1 MPANTR
7 TIIQFE
13 TSPELR
19 KVIKRIVLD
28 RDLPNYGELILPL
41 IVQAYGEQYPE
52 LHKLVAE
59 EARAK
64 GE

>member
-1 MPANTR
+1 MAATTR

-28 RDLPNYGELILPL
+28 QDLPNYGELILPL
-41 IVQAYGEQYPE
+41 IVQVYGDQYPE

-59 EARAK
+59 EVRTK

>member
-1 MPANTR
+1 MSANTR
-7 TIIQFE
+7 TIIQLE

-41 IVQAYGEQYPE
+41 IVRAYGDQYPE

>member
-28 RDLPNYGELILPL
+28 LDLPNYGELILPL
-41 IVQAYGEQYPE
+41 IARAYGEQYPE

-59 EARAK
+59 EVSTK